1 MTDPWSEIA
10 GTWAELWGGFAGPA
24 QRKVAEVTGI
34 GPGTRV
40 LDVGCGSG
48 EFLAYVHELGGEAA
62 GIDSSPQMVALAR
75 KRAPHAEVKV
85 GDVDQP
91 LPWMDDSFDVVTA
104 FNVLQFVGDPVKT
117 VDEFAFIGRQVAL
130 AGWAERARN
139 DFNAI
144 DDALADEP
152 AEDGEFRR
160 PGGFEAVL
168 REAKLEVT
176 ASGIVEVVWAAPDDD
191 TLIRGI
197 LLGEDEDNAP
207 AVLRAAQPFK
217 TADGGYRLV
226 NHFRYAVGVQT

>member
-1 MTDPWSEIA
+1 MTDPWSEVA
-10 GTWAELWGGFAGPA
+10 ETWAELWGGFAGPA

-40 LDVGCGSG
+40 LDIGCGSG
-48 EFLAYVHELGGEAA
+48 EFLAYVHELGGQAA
-62 GIDSSPQMVALAR
+62 GVDSSPQMVALAK

-91 LPWMDDSFDVVTA
+91 WTGGEFDVVTA
-104 FNVLQFVGDPVKT
+104 FNVLQFVDDPVKT
-117 VDEFAFIGRQVAL
+117 VDEFMGTQIAL
-130 AGWAERARN
+130 AGWAERATN

-144 DDALADEP
+144 DDALSDEP
-152 AEDGEFRR
+152 GEDSEDSEFRK

-176 ASGIVEVVWAAPDDD
+176 ASGIVEVVWEAPDDD

-197 LLGEDEDNAP
+197 LLGEDEHNAP
-207 AVLRAAQPFK
+207 TVLAAAKPFQ

-226 NHFRYAVGVQT
+226 NHFRYAVAAR